1 MSQLKLSSI
10 KTTQNSAADLEKA
23 QGQLDELT
31 RLLSAERQ
39 ASKSLALKLGE
50 ARAHS
55 DDRLASENEELYR
68 EIEKLNTAQQILRL
82 EGVVGQDV
90 KARKLA
96 EQLKERSIE
105 LSDAKKLLKEF
116 QVFDPERQKRQLADQ
131 KKRIA
136 EQTTLSKD
144 LNTKLKVT
152 KREVSELKRE
162 LTELKKGLESDLPV
176 SDSEPA
182 AATEA

>member
-10 KTTQNSAADLEKA
+10 KNTQGSTVELEKA
-23 QGQLDELT
+23 LDQITELN
-31 RLLSAERQ
+31 RLLSAEKQ
-39 ASKSLALKLGE
+39 ASKSLALKLSE
-50 ARAHS
+50 ARISS
-55 DDRLASENEELYR
+55 DERLASENEELYR
-68 EIEKLNTAQQILRL
+68 EIDKLKTAQQILRL

-96 EQLKERSIE
+96 DQLKERSIE
-105 LSDAKKLLKEF
+105 LSETKKALKEF
-116 QVFDPERQKRQLADQ
+116 QAFDPERQKRQLADQ

-144 LNTKLKVT
+144 LNTKLKAT

-162 LTELKKGLESDLPV
+162 VAELKKQLPA
-176 SDSEPA
+176 DQAEPETETASE
-182 AATEA
+182 EV

>member
-10 KTTQNSAADLEKA
+10 KTTQNAAVELEKA
-23 QGQLDELT
+23 MVQLNELN
-31 RLLSAERQ
+31 RLLSAEKQ

-50 ARAHS
+50 ARTHS

-68 EIEKLNTAQQILRL
+68 EIEKLKTAQQILRL

-96 EQLKERSIE
+96 DQLKERSIE
-105 LSDAKKLLKEF
+105 LNEVKKTLKEY
-116 QVFDPERQKRQLADQ
+116 QAFDPERQKRQLADQ

-136 EQTTLSKD
+136 EQTALSKD
-144 LNTKLKVT
+144 LNTKLKAS

-162 LTELKKGLESDLPV
+162 LAEVKKKLEAV
-176 SDSEPA
+176 SPE
-182 AATEA
+182 TEAVTATQE

>member
-10 KTTQNSAADLEKA
+10 KTTQNAAVELEKA
-23 QGQLDELT
+23 MDQINELN

-50 ARAHS
+50 ARNHM

-68 EIEKLNTAQQILRL
+68 EIEKLKTAQQIMRL
-82 EGVVGQDV
+82 EGVVGQDA
-90 KARKLA
+90 KSRKLA
-96 EQLKERSIE
+96 DQLKERSIE
-105 LSDAKKLLKEF
+105 LNETKKALKEF
-116 QVFDPERQKRQLADQ
+116 QAFDPERQKRQLAEQ

-144 LNTKLKVT
+144 LNTKLKAS

-162 LTELKKGLESDLPV
+162 LAELKKKVEVESPET
-176 SDSEPA
+176 EPA
-182 AATEA
+182 SAE

>member
-10 KTTQNSAADLEKA
+10 KSTQSSAVDLEKA
-23 QGQLDELT
+23 QAENHELN
-31 RLLSAERQ
+31 RLLAAEKQ

-50 ARAHS
+50 ARQSS

-82 EGVVGQDV
+82 EGVVVQDV

-105 LSDAKKLLKEF
+105 LSEAKKTLKAY

-131 KKRIA
+131 KKKIA
-136 EQTTLSKD
+136 EQTALSKD
-144 LNTKLKVT
+144 LNTKLKAA
-152 KREVSELKRE
+152 KREASELKRE
-162 LTELKKGLESDLPV
+162 VAELKKNAESEQ
-176 SDSEPA
+176 SETVA
-182 AATEA
+182 AAEE